1 MTQENNYYK
10 MSIDETL
17 KALNSGINGLTEE
30 EVKSRYEKF
39 GANELKEK
47 EKEPAWKLLL
57 SQFNNLLIYILILS
71 AIISLLLGKTVE
83 PIAIIVIV
91 ILAGITGF
99 VQEYQAGKAIE
110 SLRKMASPN
119 AKVRR
124 NGKIIEIPAKELVPG
139 DIILLSAGDKV
150 PADAR
155 LINANL
161 LRVEEA
167 ALTGESVPVS
177 KHIPPIS
184 GDNIPLGDRK
194 NMLYMG
200 TAIVQGRAEA
210 VVVYTGMQTEFGKI
224 ATLLNET
231 TTERTPLQKNLDK
244 LGKQLGIFSIV
255 LATLVSVL
263 DFLRGSPLAEVFVW
277 GVALAV
283 AIIPEALP
291 AVVTI
296 TLALGVKRMVKR
308 RALIRKLPAV
318 ETLGS
323 TNIICSDKTGTLTQD
338 EMTIKKVYVYDRLL
352 DVTGSGYAPEGKMLE
367 NGVEIN
373 PQKDKQISEAIIN
386 GLLCNDASLS
396 FVENEWQIVGDP
408 TEGSII
414 VLAKK
419 LGFEPD
425 TIKSMH
431 PRVSEIPFSSETKKM
446 TTVNQF
452 GDKKIAISKGAPEII
467 LAQCDYYYDG
477 EEKKQLTEEVR
488 NRILQVYREMAENA
502 LRAIAVAK
510 KEIINEGDE
519 EETQQIFLGIFG
531 MIDPPREEV
540 KDAIKLCETA
550 GIKPIMIT
558 GDHKITAVAIAKELG
573 IMKNGIAIAG
583 PELENMK
590 DGELEKVI
598 DNVEVFARISPAH
611 KQKIVDALIKKGNI
625 VAMTGDGVN
634 DAPSLKRADIGVAMG
649 ITGTEVSKEA
659 ADMIL
664 TDDNF
669 ASIVAAVE
677 EGRSIFE
684 NIRKYLVYL
693 LSGNMGTVFG
703 LVAALL
709 AGFAAPLTAVQILFI
724 NFVMDGILAITLGVE
739 PPEKGIMQRKPRPK
753 TEGILNKASV
763 AYIAFLG
770 VWIGVICLVAYMSY
784 IYIYV
789 NLAFFQNI
797 FSLVGLHPVNVEI
810 VNPEAYAMTM
820 FFATLIFARIFN
832 VFATRSL
839 NESFIRYGIK
849 KNNTLLVGVGVT
861 ILLSVLTI
869 NWQPMNKVFSTVP
882 LTIQDWAIAVIL
894 GFSVLLIAEI
904 FKFAHNKL
912 QGKN

>member
-10 MSIDETL
+10 LSIDETL
-17 KALNSGINGLTEE
+17 KALGTNINGLTEE
-30 EVKSRYEKF
+30 DVKSRLEKF
-39 GANELKEK
+39 GANELREK

-71 AIISLLLGKTVE
+71 AIISMLLGKAVE

-91 ILAGITGF
+91 VLAGITGF
-99 VQEYQAGKAIE
+99 VQEFQAGKAIE
-110 SLRKMASPN
+110 SLRKMASPS

-139 DIILLSAGDKV
+139 DIILLSAGDKA

-155 LINANL
+155 IINANL

-177 KHIPPIS
+177 KHSNPIS

-224 ATLLNET
+224 ATLLDET
-231 TTERTPLQKNLDK
+231 QTERTPLQKNLDK

-338 EMTIKKVYVYDRLL
+338 EMTIKKVYVFDRLL
-352 DVTGSGYAPEGKMLE
+352 DITGSGYAPEGKILE

-373 PQKDKQISEAIIN
+373 PHQDKQISEAVLC
-386 GLLCNDASLS
+386 GVLCNDANLTL
-396 FVENEWQIVGDP
+396 VENEWQIVGDP

-419 LGFEPD
+419 LGFDPENV
-425 TIKSMH
+425 KSLH
-431 PRVSEIPFSSETKKM
+431 KRVGEIPFSSETKKM

-452 GDKKIAISKGAPEII
+452 DGKMIAISKGAPEII
-467 LAQCDYYYDG
+467 LAQCDFYFDG
-477 EEKKQLTEEVR
+477 EAEKPLTREIR
-488 NRILQVYREMAENA
+488 DRILQVYQEMAENA
-502 LRAIAVAK
+502 LRAIAIAK
-510 KEIINEGDE
+510 KALDDKEDE
-519 EETQQIFLGIFG
+519 QEKSQTFLGIFG

-583 PELENMK
+583 PELEAMK

-709 AGFAAPLTAVQILFI
+709 AGFATPLTAVQILFI

-753 TEGILNKASV
+753 SEGILNKLSV
-763 AYIAFLG
+763 SYIG
-770 VWIGVICLVAYMSY
+770 VIGIWIGVICFAVFMSY
-784 IYIYV
+784 SNDEFIQNV
-789 NLAFFQNI
+789 MRNLGISMQYAYEP
-797 FSLVGLHPVNVEI
+797 HR
-810 VNPEAYAMTM
+810 YAMTM
-820 FFATLIFARIFN
+820 FFVTLIMARIFN
-832 VFATRSL
+832 VFATRSIT
-839 NESFIRYGIK
+839 ESFFKYGIK
-849 KNNTLLVGVGVT
+849 NNNTLIVGVGVT
-861 ILLSVLTI
+861 IILCVLTI

-882 LTIQDWAIAVIL
+882 LTIQDWAVAIIL
-894 GFSVLLIAEI
+894 GLSVLLVAEI
-904 FKFAHNKL
+904 FKFAYK
-912 QGKN
+912 KAK

>member
-10 MSIDETL
+10 LSIDETL
-17 KALNSGINGLTEE
+17 KALGTNINGLTEE
-30 EVKSRYEKF
+30 DVKSRLEKF
-39 GANELKEK
+39 GANELREK

-71 AIISLLLGKTVE
+71 AIISMLLGKAVE

-91 ILAGITGF
+91 VLAGITGF
-99 VQEYQAGKAIE
+99 VQEFQAGKAIE
-110 SLRKMASPN
+110 SLRKMASPS

-139 DIILLSAGDKV
+139 DIILLSAGDKA

-155 LINANL
+155 IINANL

-177 KHIPPIS
+177 KHSNPIS

-224 ATLLNET
+224 ATLLDET
-231 TTERTPLQKNLDK
+231 QTERTPLQKNLDK

-338 EMTIKKVYVYDRLL
+338 EMTIKKVYVFDRLL
-352 DVTGSGYAPEGKMLE
+352 DITGSGYAPEGKILE

-373 PQKDKQISEAIIN
+373 PHQDKQISEAVLC
-386 GLLCNDASLS
+386 GVLCNDANLTL
-396 FVENEWQIVGDP
+396 VENEWQIVGDP

-419 LGFEPD
+419 LGFDPENV
-425 TIKSMH
+425 KSLH
-431 PRVSEIPFSSETKKM
+431 KRVGEIPFSSETKKM

-452 GDKKIAISKGAPEII
+452 DGKMIAISKGAPEII
-467 LAQCDYYYDG
+467 LAQCDFYFDG
-477 EEKKQLTEEVR
+477 EAEKPLTREIR
-488 NRILQVYREMAENA
+488 DRILQVYQEMAENA
-502 LRAIAVAK
+502 LRAIAIAK
-510 KEIINEGDE
+510 KALDDKEDE
-519 EETQQIFLGIFG
+519 QEKSQTFLGIFG

-583 PELENMK
+583 PELEAMK

-634 DAPSLKRADIGVAMG
+634 DAPALKRAD
-649 ITGTEVSKEA
+649 
-659 ADMIL
+659 
-664 TDDNF
+664 
-669 ASIVAAVE
+669 
-677 EGRSIFE
+677 
-684 NIRKYLVYL
+684 
-693 LSGNMGTVFG
+693 
-703 LVAALL
+703 
-709 AGFAAPLTAVQILFI
+709 
-724 NFVMDGILAITLGVE
+724 
-739 PPEKGIMQRKPRPK
+739 
-753 TEGILNKASV
+753 
-763 AYIAFLG
+763 
-770 VWIGVICLVAYMSY
+770 
-784 IYIYV
+784 
-789 NLAFFQNI
+789 
-797 FSLVGLHPVNVEI
+797 VG
-810 VNPEAYAMTM
+810 
-820 FFATLIFARIFN
+820 
-832 VFATRSL
+832 
-839 NESFIRYGIK
+839 
-849 KNNTLLVGVGVT
+849 
-861 ILLSVLTI
+861 
-869 NWQPMNKVFSTVP
+869 
-882 LTIQDWAIAVIL
+882 
-894 GFSVLLIAEI
+894 
-904 FKFAHNKL
+904 
-912 QGKN
+912 

>member
-1 MTQENNYYK
+1 M
-10 MSIDETL
+10 
-17 KALNSGINGLTEE
+17 
-30 EVKSRYEKF
+30 
-39 GANELKEK
+39 
-47 EKEPAWKLLL
+47 
-57 SQFNNLLIYILILS
+57 
-71 AIISLLLGKTVE
+71 
-83 PIAIIVIV
+83 
-91 ILAGITGF
+91 
-99 VQEYQAGKAIE
+99 
-110 SLRKMASPN
+110 
-119 AKVRR
+119 
-124 NGKIIEIPAKELVPG
+124 
-139 DIILLSAGDKV
+139 LSAGDKA

-155 LINANL
+155 IINANL

-177 KHIPPIS
+177 KHSNPIS

-224 ATLLNET
+224 ATLLDET
-231 TTERTPLQKNLDK
+231 QTERTPLQKNLDK

-338 EMTIKKVYVYDRLL
+338 EMTIKKVYVFDRLL
-352 DVTGSGYAPEGKMLE
+352 DITGSGYAPEGKILE

-373 PQKDKQISEAIIN
+373 PHQDKQISEAVLC
-386 GLLCNDASLS
+386 GVLCNDANLTL
-396 FVENEWQIVGDP
+396 VENEWQIVGDP

-419 LGFEPD
+419 LGFDPENV
-425 TIKSMH
+425 KSLH
-431 PRVSEIPFSSETKKM
+431 KRVGEIPFSSETKKM

-452 GDKKIAISKGAPEII
+452 DGKMIAISKGAPEII
-467 LAQCDYYYDG
+467 LAQCDFYFDG
-477 EEKKQLTEEVR
+477 EAEKPLTREIR
-488 NRILQVYREMAENA
+488 DRILQVYQEMAENA

-510 KEIINEGDE
+510 KALDDKEDE
-519 EETQQIFLGIFG
+519 QEKSQTFLGIFG

-583 PELENMK
+583 PELEAMK

-625 VAMTGDGVN
+625 VAMTGD
-634 DAPSLKRADIGVAMG
+634 
-649 ITGTEVSKEA
+649 
-659 ADMIL
+659 
-664 TDDNF
+664 
-669 ASIVAAVE
+669 
-677 EGRSIFE
+677 
-684 NIRKYLVYL
+684 
-693 LSGNMGTVFG
+693 
-703 LVAALL
+703 
-709 AGFAAPLTAVQILFI
+709 
-724 NFVMDGILAITLGVE
+724 
-739 PPEKGIMQRKPRPK
+739 
-753 TEGILNKASV
+753 
-763 AYIAFLG
+763 
-770 VWIGVICLVAYMSY
+770 
-784 IYIYV
+784 
-789 NLAFFQNI
+789 
-797 FSLVGLHPVNVEI
+797 
-810 VNPEAYAMTM
+810 
-820 FFATLIFARIFN
+820 
-832 VFATRSL
+832 
-839 NESFIRYGIK
+839 
-849 KNNTLLVGVGVT
+849 
-861 ILLSVLTI
+861 
-869 NWQPMNKVFSTVP
+869 
-882 LTIQDWAIAVIL
+882 
-894 GFSVLLIAEI
+894 
-904 FKFAHNKL
+904 
-912 QGKN
+912 

>member
-1 MTQENNYYK
+1 MIKENNFYK
-10 MSIDETL
+10 LSIDETL
-17 KALNSGINGLTEE
+17 KLLSTEINGLTEE
-30 EVKSRYEKF
+30 EVKSRHEKF
-39 GANELKEK
+39 GANELREK
-47 EKEPAWKLLL
+47 EKEPVWKLLL
-57 SQFNNLLIYILILS
+57 SQFNNLLIYVLILS
-71 AIISLLLGKTVE
+71 AIISILLGKTVE

-91 ILAGITGF
+91 VLAGITGF

-110 SLRKMASPN
+110 SLRKMASST

-124 NGKIIEIPAKELVPG
+124 NSKIMEIPAKELVPG
-139 DIILLSAGDKV
+139 DIILLTAGDKV

-155 LINANL
+155 ITTAYL
-161 LRVEEA
+161 LRVDEA

-177 KHIPPIS
+177 KHSNPIS

-194 NMLYMG
+194 NMLYKG
-200 TAIVQGRAEA
+200 TAIVYGRAEA

-224 ATLLNET
+224 AALLDET
-231 TTERTPLQKNLDK
+231 QTERTPLQKNLDK

-255 LATLVSVL
+255 LATLVSIL

-308 RALIRKLPAV
+308 KALIRKLPAV

-338 EMTIKKVYVYDRLL
+338 EMTIKKVYVFDRLL
-352 DVTGSGYAPEGKMLE
+352 DVTGSGYAPEGKILE

-373 PQKDKQISEAIIN
+373 PLNDKQIFEVVISGI
-386 GLLCNDASLS
+386 LCNDASLS
-396 FVENEWQIVGDP
+396 YAENEWQIVGDP
-408 TEGSII
+408 TEGSIV

-419 LGFEPD
+419 IGIEPD
-425 TIKSMH
+425 NIKSVY
-431 PRVSEIPFSSETKKM
+431 PRITEIPFSSETKKM

-452 GDKKIAISKGAPEII
+452 NDKKIAISKGAPEII
-467 LAQCDYYYDG
+467 LGQCNYYYNG
-477 EEKKQLTEEVR
+477 EEKKQLTEEIR
-488 NRILQVYREMAENA
+488 NRILQVYREMAESA

-510 KEIINEGDE
+510 KEIINEENDYE
-519 EETQQIFLGIFG
+519 SNQTFLGIFG

-540 KDAIKLCETA
+540 KDAIKICETA

-573 IMKNGIAIAG
+573 IMKDGIAIAG
-583 PELENMK
+583 HELEMMK
-590 DGELEKVI
+590 DGELENVI
-598 DNVEVFARISPAH
+598 DNVEVFARISPVH

-659 ADMIL
+659 SDMIL

-669 ASIVAAVE
+669 ASIVSAVE

-703 LVAALL
+703 LVTALL
-709 AGFAAPLTAVQILFI
+709 AGFATPLTAVQILFI

-753 TEGILNKASV
+753 SEGILNKSSV
-763 AYIAFLG
+763 AYIGVIG
-770 VWIGVICLVAYMSY
+770 VWIGVICLVAFAFY
-784 IYIYV
+784 INSDI
-789 NLAFFQNI
+789 LQNTLNRI
-797 FSLVGLHPVNVEI
+797 GIVIQDSNELHK
-810 VNPEAYAMTM
+810 YAMTM

-839 NESFIRYGIK
+839 TESFLRYGLK
-849 KNNTLLVGVGVT
+849 NNNTLLAGVAAT
-861 ILLSVLTI
+861 ILLSVLAI

-882 LTIQDWAIAVIL
+882 LTIQDWAIALIL
-894 GFSVLLIAEI
+894 GLSVLFIAEI
-904 FKFAHNKL
+904 FKIASKRFRTGH
-912 QGKN
+912 